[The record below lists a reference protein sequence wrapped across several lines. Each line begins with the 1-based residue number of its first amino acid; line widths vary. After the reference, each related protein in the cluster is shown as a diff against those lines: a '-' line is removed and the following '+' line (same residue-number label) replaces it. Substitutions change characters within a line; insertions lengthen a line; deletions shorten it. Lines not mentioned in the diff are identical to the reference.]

1 MYEIVEIIKNF
12 NREKLGIINL
22 TWQSGDLLEF
32 NKGHYI
38 NKAKLRKLIKQ
49 GKIKQL

>member
-1 MYEIVEIIKNF
+1 MYEIIEIIKGF
-12 NREKLGIINL
+12 NNEKLGAINL
-22 TWQSGDLLEF
+22 TWRSGDLLEF
-32 NKGHYI
+32 NNGHYI